1 LGTIVLAAVALA
13 AVAAGCG
20 DDDGG
25 NGDGGAGGDD
35 ASSEQRQEYVDAIVA
50 LADDDDNEAFTAE
63 HRTCVAES
71 FVDGYGV
78 DELADADVTPDDI
91 RSRGADG
98 PGELGLDFSDAQASD
113 FYDRM
118 SGCMDLRTVVLDSV
132 ASEIDDPEVLDCLD
146 ENVTD
151 DLLERVV
158 VAGFTEGDDAF
169 APGSELEQEYQGA
182 IMPCVTL
189 AGP

>member
-1 LGTIVLAAVALA
+1 MRANRGLGTIVLAAVAVA
-13 AVAAGCG
+13 AAAAGCG
-20 DDDGG
+20 DDDG
-25 NGDGGAGGDD
+25 DGGGD
-35 ASSEQRQEYVDAIVA
+35 ASSGQRQEYVDAIVA
-50 LADDDDNEAFTAE
+50 LAEGDDGEALTAE

-71 FVDGYGV
+71 FVDGFGV
-78 DELADADVTPDDI
+78 DGLADAGVTPDDI
-91 RSRGADG
+91 RDRGADG

-118 SGCMDLRTVVLDSV
+118 SGCMDLRAVVLDSV
-132 ASEIDDPEVLDCLD
+132 ASEIDDPDVMACLD

-151 DLLERVV
+151 ELLERVV